1 MLGEPPRELPAA
13 AGPAPA
19 AAARDPAAA
28 GTMHRSGGRRSAR
41 EEGGP
46 GGGRS
51 GGRRSDGEE
60 GGPGGGRPGGGRP
73 GKRAAGDVTGGAV
86 QEP

>member
-1 MLGEPPRELPAA
+1 MRKEISRGGRRPGRTA
-13 AGPAPA
+13 AGDELS
-19 AAARDPAAA
+19 RREEV
-28 GTMHRSGGRRSAR
+28 GRSRSGGRRSAR
-41 EEGGP
+41 EDGGP
-46 GGGRS
+46 GAGRS

-73 GKRAAGDVTGGAV
+73 GKRAAGEEGGGAV